1 LKKVFTNYLFLLLL
15 SLFALGFSLGFL
27 FGAEQSYG
35 INKTVGWAY
44 SIQNEALLALIFY
57 LSQIIFIIGYSILFL
72 LNRKTNYYL
81 SIAHFELIIVTLAL
95 VTFENLIVTAVFCSV
110 SIILFFINIFKSH
123 Q

>member
-1 LKKVFTNYLFLLLL
+1 MKKVFTNYLFLLLL

-57 LSQIIFIIGYSILFL
+57 LSQITFIIGYFILFL

-95 VTFENLIVTAVFCSV
+95 ATFENLIVTAVFCSV